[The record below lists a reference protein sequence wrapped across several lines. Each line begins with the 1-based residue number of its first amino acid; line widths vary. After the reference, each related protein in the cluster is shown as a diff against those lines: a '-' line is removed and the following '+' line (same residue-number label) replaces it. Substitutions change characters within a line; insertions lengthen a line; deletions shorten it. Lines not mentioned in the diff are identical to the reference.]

1 MRKLHTLILSGEL
14 TPRDAEPADVISA
27 IMTFQ
32 PIVIE
37 DDMSESISLVDV
49 HSVHQ
54 INNCS
59 IERIICYLREV
70 HFQTT
75 DIDDI
80 FSSQSDIGRACSAL
94 NQMEKTRLLNNFY
107 LNSLNLPGLNA
118 LNNSLAALFQQLEK
132 R

>member
-54 INNCS
+54 INNYS
-59 IERIICYLREV
+59 VERIICYLREV

-80 FSSQSDIGRACSAL
+80 FSSQGDIGRAYSAL